1 MSEKSFF
8 GGKAAPFLAACC
20 AILWS
25 CAFPLIKTGLSEFAI
40 SSDDTFSQM
49 LFAGVRFIAAGFC
62 VLLISPASGKRS
74 AAEKKICTD
83 TFAFWSCKHSTALSF
98 LLCGT
103 VGFDWFE
110 IGCYRLNEYVHS
122 YSGIRYRI
130 PGR

>member
-49 LFAGVRFIAAGFC
+49 LFAGVRFIAAGICGLQENVRPPKKNLYRYFC
-62 VLLISPASGKRS
+62 FLVL
-74 AAEKKICTD
+74 
-83 TFAFWSCKHSTALSF
+83 
-98 LLCGT
+98 
-103 VGFDWFE
+103 
-110 IGCYRLNEYVHS
+110 
-122 YSGIRYRI
+122 
-130 PGR
+130 